1 MLPTR
6 RLLSM
11 TRLLTL
17 TGSGKTRL
25 ALETAR
31 DLVGTYPDGAWLV
44 ELAALSD
51 PALVPQAVAQVLGV
65 REQPGRPLEDT
76 LTNHLWTKT
85 VAMQLPDQEIGKMA

>member
-1 MLPTR
+1 LPADPSPIVSRPPEELAAQPASLPEQLVGRQREMLPTR

-44 ELAALSD
+44 E
-51 PALVPQAVAQVLGV
+51 
-65 REQPGRPLEDT
+65 
-76 LTNHLWTKT
+76 
-85 VAMQLPDQEIGKMA
+85 